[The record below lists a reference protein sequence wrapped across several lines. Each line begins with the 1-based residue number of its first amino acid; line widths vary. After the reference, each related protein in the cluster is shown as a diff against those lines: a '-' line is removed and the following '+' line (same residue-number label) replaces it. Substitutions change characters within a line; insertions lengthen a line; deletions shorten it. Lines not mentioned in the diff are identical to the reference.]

1 MTNQQRINAL
11 FTAMACVIDMK
22 LNSNDLVEFEL
33 VSSLKELSN
42 DPMFDSLK
50 QEGFDKNFFG
60 VSKSGNLFPTK
71 KGVDLLFG
79 EQIVTKVVN
88 KMQPK
93 PIEKQTDSEL
103 ISNFVESGFAICH
116 RLPNAHVLQKKFKQ
130 NYAEIADVLSCVAE
144 TSNSV
149 LFPVAPMVE
158 NTNVDWPADEVKVQT
173 V

>member
-79 EQIVTKVVN
+79 EPVTKIVS
-88 KMQPK
+88 KMQTK
-93 PIEKQTDSEL
+93 PVEKMTDNEVIENFIATGNEICQRIPNGVVMQKKVYTNYNKIYDAASCVVEN
-103 ISNFVESGFAICH
+103 INNFVANLTFVE
-116 RLPNAHVLQKKFKQ
+116 
-130 NYAEIADVLSCVAE
+130 E
-144 TSNSV
+144 TV
-149 LFPVAPMVE
+149 
-158 NTNVDWPADEVKVQT
+158 
-173 V
+173 